1 MGKITKQWSGL
12 AKEYFTD
19 ADNFGIQC
27 ECASVGWILVH
38 VSHTPQSCTAAF
50 AVRSTKKKNNRVSTL
65 DVMRVNSTL
74 TMARIAPALEFDHHG
89 NSMGG
94 RIHCTLFMLLL
105 AVYAYFL
112 HQLAHPDA
120 ELSPF
125 PGQLY
130 RSATQ
135 RKRTFQFVST
145 CLQSLWVLASF
156 PGPSQF
162 PVTCSMVQ
170 RERAWYISSHE

>member
-1 MGKITKQWSGL
+1 MYHTLPSL
-12 AKEYFTD
+12 A
-19 ADNFGIQC
+19 QQ
-27 ECASVGWILVH
+27 LLL
-38 VSHTPQSCTAAF
+38 F
-50 AVRSTKKKNNRVSTL
+50 AVRKRKTIASGYLSTL

-145 CLQSLWVLASF
+145 CLQSSWVLASF

-162 PVTCSMVQ
+162 PVTCSTVQ
-170 RERAWYISSHE
+170 RERAWYISSHEWSQGR